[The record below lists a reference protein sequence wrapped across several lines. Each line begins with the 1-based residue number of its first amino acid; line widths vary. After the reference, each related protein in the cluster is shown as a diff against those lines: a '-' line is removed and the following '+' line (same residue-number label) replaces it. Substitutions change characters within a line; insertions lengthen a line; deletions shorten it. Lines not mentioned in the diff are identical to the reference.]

1 MSSLTVGG
9 VRGFVCDNRG
19 MTEIRSKLLWG
30 AIALCAAVAGFWL
43 ARELHSTSPQLA
55 SGTWFP
61 QARELREFTLT
72 DQAGRP
78 LTLSSL
84 EGRPTLVF
92 FGFTHCPDVC
102 PRAMD
107 QFAGAMDALGDDA
120 SLVQPILVTVDPERD
135 TPQVL
140 ADYVAPFNAA
150 GANIVGLT
158 GTPEEIAAVETL
170 YRAYA
175 RKVETGEGDYTMDH
189 SAIIYLM
196 GPDGGFLTLFDGSD
210 APDAMAAEIAAAID
224 EHS

>member
-1 MSSLTVGG
+1 MPNRRTALIAALVFVLALLAMAAYAVYEMRERPIEGAGWDTSSEGAPIGG
-9 VRGFVCDNRG
+9 AF
-19 MTEIRSKLLWG
+19 E
-30 AIALCAAVAGFWL
+30 
-43 ARELHSTSPQLA
+43 
-55 SGTWFP
+55 
-61 QARELREFTLT
+61 LT
-72 DQAGRP
+72 DHAGKRVTQADYAGKY
-78 LTLSSL
+78 L
-84 EGRPTLVF
+84 LVF

-120 SLVQPILVTVDPERD
+120 SLVQPILITVDPERD

-175 RKVETGEGDYTMDH
+175 RKVETGEGEGEYTMDH

-224 EHS
+224 DHS

>member
-102 PRAMD
+102 PTTLATLTRARK
-107 QFAGAMDALGDDA
+107 A
-120 SLVQPILVTVDPERD
+120 SGLKKLRILLVSVDPARD
-135 TPQVL
+135 TPEVL
-140 ADYVAPFNAA
+140 GKYVHAFAPDLL
-150 GANIVGLT
+150 GAT
-158 GTPEEIAAVETL
+158 GTQEAIDATSRDFGVAVQ
-170 YRAYA
+170 
-175 RKVETGEGDYTMDH
+175 KVELPNGDYTMDH
-189 SAIIYLM
+189 SAAV
-196 GPDGGFLTLFDGSD
+196 FLLNDH
-210 APDAMAAEIAAAID
+210 ARIAAVFTAPLD
-224 EHS
+224 VQALAADLEAVGPKLASP